1 MSFFKVHSAQA
12 ELISA
17 HKVEVEIDI
26 SNGLYNFSIVGLGDK
41 AIGEAKDRI
50 ASAIKY
56 SGFKSPK
63 QKNQKVVISLAP
75 ANKRK
80 TGPSFDLPMA
90 VGYLAAS
97 KEIIFNSAHKLFVGE
112 LSLNGETCKTAGVM
126 QITTFAKQNN
136 FTEIYVPFENA
147 EEAGFI
153 EGISVYAVK
162 NLEDLVL
169 HLKGEKLIKPY
180 KKITGDDRNGK
191 NHTDKNSLSKES
203 EQISVIESKP
213 VIDFAEI
220 IGQEIAKRGLLIA
233 ASGKHNVA
241 FYGPPGTGKSM
252 LARAFSGILPN
263 LNIQETIETTSIYSA
278 SGLLK
283 NNLIT
288 EAPFRSPHHT
298 SSYSAIVGGG
308 SHSKPGEITL
318 AHNGLL
324 FLDELPEFDK
334 RVINSLR
341 QPLEEKQI
349 SISRT
354 NETVNYPANFILVA
368 AMNPCHCGYYKT
380 NIKNCVCS
388 PNNIENYQR
397 KISGP
402 IIDRIDLWIEVTNL
416 KQNEILKTKN
426 LNTKGLSAVYKK
438 QVAVCR
444 EIQYT
449 RNKKLN
455 GELENKELATF
466 ALNQESEQL
475 LFQIFEKYKLS
486 MRSFYKILKV
496 ARTIADLEQSI
507 EIKKPHILEAVQF
520 RYKK

>member
-1 MSFFKVHSAQA
+1 MSFFKVQSAQA

-17 HKVEVEIDI
+17 HKIEIEVDI
-26 SNGLYNFSIVGLGDK
+26 SNGLYAFNIVGLGDK
-41 AIGEAKDRI
+41 AVGEAKDRI
-50 ASAIKY
+50 SSAIKY

-75 ANKRK
+75 ANKK
-80 TGPSFDLPMA
+80 KVGSSFDLAMA
-90 VGYLAAS
+90 IGYLAAS
-97 KEIIFNSAHKLFVGE
+97 KEILFDPKGRLFVGE
-112 LSLNGETCKTAGVM
+112 LSLNGETHKTAGIM
-126 QITTFAKQNN
+126 QIGAFAQKNN

-147 EEAGFI
+147 EEAGFAENI
-153 EGISVYAVK
+153 IVYPVK
-162 NLEDLVL
+162 NLDELVL
-169 HLKGEKLIKPY
+169 HLKKEKLIKPY
-180 KKITGDDRNGK
+180 TKISFKKTAEKILNKKCVAVENLQTK
-191 NHTDKNSLSKES
+191 N
-203 EQISVIESKP
+203 ISP
-213 VIDFAEI
+213 TIDFSEI
-220 IGQEIAKRGLLIA
+220 IGQEIAKRALLIA
-233 ASGKHNVA
+233 ASGKHNIA

-263 LNIQETIETTSIYSA
+263 LNKEEIIETTSIYSV

-283 NNLIT
+283 NNLVF
-288 EAPFRSPHHT
+288 EPPFRAPHHT

-308 SHSKPGEITL
+308 LNIRPGEITL
-318 AHNGLL
+318 AHNGIL

-354 NETVNYPANFILVA
+354 SDAINYPANFILVA
-368 AMNPCHCGYYKT
+368 AMNPCPCGYYKT

-402 IIDRIDLWIEVTNL
+402 IIDRIDLWIEVNNL
-416 KQNEILKTKN
+416 NQSEILKTKN
-426 LNTKGLSAVYKK
+426 INKESVSTLYKK
-438 QVAVCR
+438 LATNCR
-444 EIQYT
+444 EIQQR
-449 RNKKLN
+449 RNNKLN
-455 GELENKELATF
+455 GELNNKELSAF
-466 ALNQESEQL
+466 NLSVDSEQL

-486 MRSFYKILKV
+486 MRSFYKTIKV
-496 ARTIADLEQSI
+496 ARTIADLENSV

-520 RYKK
+520 RYKKY

>member
-12 ELISA
+12 ELVSA
-17 HKVEVEIDI
+17 HKIEVEVDI
-26 SNGLYNFSIVGLGDK
+26 SNGLYNFSVVGLGDK

-90 VGYLAAS
+90 VGYLAAA
-97 KEIIFNSAHKLFVGE
+97 KEISFNPEGKLFVGE
-112 LSLNGETCKTAGVM
+112 LSLNGETCNTAGIM
-126 QITTFAKQNN
+126 QITSFAKKNN
-136 FTEIYVPFENA
+136 FTEIYIPFENA
-147 EEAGFI
+147 DEASFI
-153 EGISVYAVK
+153 KNINIYPIK
-162 NLEDLVL
+162 NLEELVS
-169 HLKGEKLIKPY
+169 HLKKEKIIRPYQNQKIVVEKLSVNKKFLIK
-180 KKITGDDRNGK
+180 K
-191 NHTDKNSLSKES
+191 NPCIN
-203 EQISVIESKP
+203 
-213 VIDFAEI
+213 FGEI

-233 ASGKHNVA
+233 ASGKHNIA

-252 LARAFSGILPN
+252 LARAFIGILPD

-278 SGLLK
+278 AGLLE
-283 NNLIT
+283 NNLMIKP
-288 EAPFRSPHHT
+288 PFRSPHHT

-308 SHSKPGEITL
+308 SNTKPGEITL
-318 AHNGLL
+318 AHNGIL

-349 SISRT
+349 SISRI
-354 NETVNYPANFILVA
+354 NETIHYPANFILVA

-416 KQNEILKTKN
+416 KQNDILKTQN
-426 LNTKGLSAVYKK
+426 LKLENISALYKK
-438 QVAVCR
+438 QVTTCR
-444 EIQYT
+444 EIQYL

-455 GELENKELATF
+455 GELENKKIDDFFLDK
-466 ALNQESEQL
+466 ESEKIL
-475 LFQIFEKYKLS
+475 YQIFEKYKLS

-496 ARTIADLEQSI
+496 ARTIADLSNST
-507 EIKKPHILEAVQF
+507 EIKKPHLLEAVQF
-520 RYKK
+520 RYKKY